1 MVIYQFLR
9 RKKILI
15 SDKDNWNT
23 VDLPNDKIAPL
34 DIKLLGDKL
43 FILDEDSLLSYNFE
57 NEKWNKCKLNT
68 NLSKIIEKS
77 NNLFG
82 LTNNGE
88 IILLKFNEDAKEFDY
103 QSIYDVTNLNITS
116 ENLTDLEYVNNKLIL
131 ATTPIYYWE
140 EWERNKTP

>member
-1 MVIYQFLR
+1 M
-9 RKKILI
+9 
-15 SDKDNWNT
+15 
-23 VDLPNDKIAPL
+23 
-34 DIKLLGDKL
+34 
-43 FILDEDSLLSYNFE
+43 
-57 NEKWNKCKLNT
+57 KLNT